1 MSRWKFITLNALAGV
16 LATLVLANVGLSMWN
31 QRLGERVASRQ
42 NGLRQAAQAEVLLR
56 RLALRVAQF
65 AEQDPALLKLMV
77 RHELKATFTQD
88 GKKKEVP

>member
-1 MSRWKFITLNALAGV
+1 MSRWKFTLLNSVAGV
-16 LATLVLANVGLSMWN
+16 LALFVLVNVALSWWN
-31 QRLGERVASRQ
+31 QRLIAEVSARQ
-42 NGLRQAAQAEVLLR
+42 NGLRQAAQAEVVLR
-56 RLALRVAQF
+56 RLTLRMAQL